1 MASDYC
7 IRDAVLGQ
15 SFLRFNLHRNTLGRE
30 GALGSK
36 KTLAVQWLGL
46 WALIAEG
53 MGSISGQGTN
63 IPQVAW
69 CGKKKKK
76 KTTGDLVKTQIII

>member
-69 CGKKKKK
+69 YGKKKKK
-76 KTTGDLVKTQIII
+76 KKLVILLKHRL

>member
-15 SFLRFNLHRNTLGRE
+15 SFLRFNLHRNTQGRE
-30 GALGSK
+30 GASGSK
-36 KTLAVQWLGL
+36 KPLAVQWLGL
-46 WALIAEG
+46 WAPTAEG
-53 MGSISGQGTN
+53 IGSISGQGTK

-69 CGKKKKK
+69 CGQKNKQTNLEILLKHRW
-76 KTTGDLVKTQIII
+76 

>member
-15 SFLRFNLHRNTLGRE
+15 SFLRFNLHRNTLERE
-30 GALGSK
+30 GASGSK
-36 KTLAVQWLGL
+36 KPLVAQWLGL
-46 WALIAEG
+46 WAPTAEG
-53 MGSISGQGTN
+53 MGSISGQGMK

-69 CGKKKKK
+69 CGQKKKKK
-76 KTTGDLVKTQIII
+76 KNLEILLKHRL